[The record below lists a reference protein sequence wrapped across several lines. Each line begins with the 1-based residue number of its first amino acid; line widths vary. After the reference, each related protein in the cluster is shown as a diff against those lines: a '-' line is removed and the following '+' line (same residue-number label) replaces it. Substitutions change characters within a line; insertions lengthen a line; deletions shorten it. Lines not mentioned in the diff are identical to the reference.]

1 MFRFVLKLLAI
12 MVAWFVIQ
20 SAYDLRVRS
29 QCTDYQRITQTT
41 TVYSNGICY
50 AIDSTGRFKIILDGL
65 RIIK

>member
-1 MFRFVLKLLAI
+1 MLRFVLKLLAI

-29 QCTDYQRITQTT
+29 QCTDYQRIAQTT

-65 RIIK
+65 RITR